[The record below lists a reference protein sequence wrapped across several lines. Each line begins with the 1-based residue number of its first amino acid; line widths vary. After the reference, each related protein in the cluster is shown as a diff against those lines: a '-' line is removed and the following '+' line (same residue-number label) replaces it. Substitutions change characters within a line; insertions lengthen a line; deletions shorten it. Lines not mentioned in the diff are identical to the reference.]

1 MFKEQ
6 VKKIAGWII
15 YLKETKSVKKD
26 LDIFL
31 FHEITNNPS
40 KFQKNHKIFHNINDF
55 KQIIDWISANYKI
68 ISPLEINNL
77 KKKSALI
84 TFDDGYAG
92 AFKNAVPYLIKN
104 KIPSLHFLNMKPII
118 NREPNIVS
126 KIEYLK
132 KNNKTFQSYL
142 NKKKMIFPIYDMN
155 PDKFKN
161 FDNKMFIDSKKVI
174 RYQGE
179 LVNSITL
186 KKYSNN
192 DFVFYGNHLYD
203 HWNVINLDMKEIKKL
218 YFQNKKYLK
227 NYSNFIDI
235 FSFTHG
241 VPNKNFS
248 KKNLNQLLSFKPKH
262 IFYSSGGNKKYNMKT
277 FDRTFLTVEE
287 LNNKIF
293 YFRKFRSK
301 FLF

>member
-1 MFKEQ
+1 MFKKQ

-15 YLKETKSVKKD
+15 YLIETTSTKKN

-31 FHEITNNPS
+31 FHEITNKPS
-40 KFQKNHKIFHNINDF
+40 KLQKEYKIFHNISDF
-55 KQIIDWISANYKI
+55 KKIINWISNNYKI
-68 ISPLEINNL
+68 ISPLDIKNL

-92 AFKNAVPYLIKN
+92 AFENAVPYLIKN
-104 KIPSLHFLNMKPII
+104 RIPSLHFLNMKPII
-118 NREPNIVS
+118 NKEPNIVS
-126 KIEYLK
+126 KIQYLN
-132 KNNKTFQSYL
+132 KNNKIFKKYL
-142 NKKKMIFPIYDMN
+142 NKKKIKNPIYEIN
-155 PDKFKN
+155 PKKFKN
-161 FDNKMFIDSKKVI
+161 FDKKISLNNNKII
-174 RYQGE
+174 EYQGK
-179 LVNSITL
+179 LVSTNIL

-203 HWNVINLDMKEIKKL
+203 HWNMINLDIKEIKNL
-218 YFQNKKYLK
+218 YFQNKRYLK
-227 NYSNFIDI
+227 KYKNFIDI

-241 VPNKNFS
+241 IPHKNFS
-248 KKNLNQLLSFKPKH
+248 KKNLNQLLSFKPMY

-277 FDRTFLTVEE
+277 FDRTFLTLED
-287 LNNKIF
+287 LKNKIF